1 VEIQKV
7 MAHLRDMEKQR
18 ALEFESFQELISKVE
33 AMTNSEEVKA
43 SEVVDISKVVREKV
57 DLDIFELVPD
67 LKFLKPPAQVQA
79 FPSANALAQNFA
91 SRF

>member
-1 VEIQKV
+1 

-18 ALEFESFQELISKVE
+18 AVEFESFQELILKVD

-57 DLDIFELVPD
+57 DLDIFE
-67 LKFLKPPAQVQA
+67 
-79 FPSANALAQNFA
+79 
-91 SRF
+91 

>member
-18 ALEFESFQELISKVE
+18 AVEFESFQELILKVD

-57 DLDIFELVPD
+57 DLDIFE
-67 LKFLKPPAQVQA
+67 
-79 FPSANALAQNFA
+79 
-91 SRF
+91 